1 MRKIQ
6 TDDEVVV
13 IAGRDRGKRGAVTRI
28 VSADR
33 VLVSGINLVKKHMK
47 PNPMTNETGGI
58 KDIEAPIAVSNI
70 ALFNPEDDRADRVG
84 IRVEDGKRVRFF
96 KRTGNL
102 VDE

>member
-96 KRTGNL
+96 KRTGTL